1 LTRETQ
7 EVVMKSIIL
16 SALLAFMLIGSVGC
30 ASSSPSGLYPISG
43 TDEGTE
49 MFKDEGSD

>member
-1 LTRETQ
+1 
-7 EVVMKSIIL
+7 MKGIVL

-30 ASSSPSGLYPISG
+30 ANSPSGIYPLSG
-43 TDEGTE
+43 TDEGAE